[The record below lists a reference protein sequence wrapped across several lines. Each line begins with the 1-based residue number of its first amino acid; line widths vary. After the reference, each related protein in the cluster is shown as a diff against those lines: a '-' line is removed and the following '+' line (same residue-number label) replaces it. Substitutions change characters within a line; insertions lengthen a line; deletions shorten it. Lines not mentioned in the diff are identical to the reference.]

1 MKDDKPKAVQI
12 QERVTKMRRPNDKF
26 SEKVFNR
33 TSEQY
38 RQMIETG
45 DEFEIVEAVIKGK
58 EIVTKY
64 WLEHIDGYTDMTPLR
79 EFDKDVLT
87 ACISAQEA
95 GFKFATDRIIFHVLS
110 GGKSPYSTITAEMR
124 QKILESIRRL
134 MKTVIRIDMRP
145 ICKAVKKYGAKM
157 SKPQLVSSIL
167 PCSYF
172 EGVIVNGQETAVIKF
187 LDESPL
193 MTVAKAKGQI
203 LTFDVSELNVAGQHN
218 TPMITELKNYILE
231 RVHEIIAHN
240 RNMTPTIT
248 FADVFGH
255 CGLSDAP
262 RWQIQDARKAV
273 FAVFEHLKSSGVI
286 QSFEKKKTGGAY
298 SAITFSY
305 TT

>member
-1 MKDDKPKAVQI
+1 
-12 QERVTKMRRPNDKF
+12 MRRPNEKL
-26 SEKVFNR
+26 SEKVFTR

-110 GGKSPYSTITAEMR
+110 GGKPPYSTITAEMR
-124 QKILESIRRL
+124 EKILESIRRL
-134 MKTVIRIDMRP
+134 MKTVIRIDMTD

-167 PCSYF
+167 PCKYVD
-172 EGVIVNGQETAVIKF
+172 GAILNGQRTAIIEF

-203 LTFDVSELNVAGQHN
+203 LTFDVAELNVAGQHN

-231 RVHEIIAHN
+231 RVHEIKAHSH
-240 RNMTPTIT
+240 NMTPTIT

-273 FAVFEHLKSSGVI
+273 FTVFEHLKSSGVI
-286 QSFEKKKTGGAY
+286 HSFEKKKTGGAY